1 MKRVLNIILGIIIV
15 ILLCVFNIYKS
26 VGDSISLDS
35 IHHQISDNLL
45 SGFIYDDNGD
55 YSDIFMSIL
64 DMTNLDEDT
73 VIKLMKNDIVDKNLT
88 DIVNSI
94 YDYRLTGDESYK
106 YDGDYVINL
115 VEDNMDQV
123 LFEINYNLSDRDRE
137 FVIDYLHDNI
147 DDIMYKI
154 YDMNIGGYTR

>member
-1 MKRVLNIILGIIIV
+1 MKKFLNVLIGIILV

-26 VGDSISLDS
+26 IGDSISLDS
-35 IHHQISDNLL
+35 IHHQVSDNLL

-106 YDGDYVINL
+106 YDGNYVINL

-123 LFEINYNLSDRDRE
+123 LF
-137 FVIDYLHDNI
+137 
-147 DDIMYKI
+147 
-154 YDMNIGGYTR
+154 